1 MISSSHRKA
10 VRPLALRFVLAPC
23 IIGAAFGSA
32 SAQQTTTSTGTP
44 SLPEVTVSDQENSA
58 AGPTTGFR
66 AQRATAGTKTDTPL
80 HETPQSVSVVTR
92 QQLDATAADSLD
104 QAFEYTAG
112 IMSQTGGVQ
121 RRTSTG
127 FTVRGFNVTG
137 SAPLYLNGSRF
148 PINSLSGTLEPYAYE
163 RIELLKGPASILY
176 GQAAPGGLINV
187 VSKRPTTEPLREVEV
202 QAGSWDRKQ
211 IATDLGG
218 ALTEDG
224 RFTYRLTALARDS
237 DAMIQQIPDDRA
249 QLNAA
254 LGWKIGRDTDLTVL
268 AGYSKGKSIYDYGK
282 PFDGSLLPNA
292 NGALSRKLFVGEE
305 GFDHFDTVGKT
316 LGYLFEHRFSD
327 AWTFRQNLLR
337 FDYTSDN
344 AYLSVPQRITSA
356 NRRTVARTAA
366 SRDDADRGTT
376 LDNQLTGR
384 FATGA
389 VDHTLLLGVDLSQ
402 RDFTRIQQLG
412 TAPALDLYAP
422 VYGGAITLAP
432 ATRTEQ
438 DQRQTGLYLQDQL
451 KWGRWVGLIGGR
463 YDEARNESTAVAASG
478 ASTATDE
485 KSHAFSP
492 RLGLMYLFDNGVAPY
507 YSFTKSFQPAS
518 GTDFFGQTFK
528 PTRGTQHEV
537 GVKIAPPGMN
547 AEVTVAA
554 YELTQTNV
562 TNTDPDHPGFS
573 IQTGEV
579 RSRGIEI
586 EGRGRVTRQLEL
598 VAALDT
604 IDARTTQSTVAANV
618 GTRPTSVPRNQ
629 ASLWADWKF
638 DAVPGLSA
646 GVGVRR
652 IGVQA
657 ATATLNVPSYTVVD
671 AALRYQVKHWRFA
684 LNIKNLANRNYVA
697 SCSFACFYGDER
709 NALLSARY
717 SW

>member
-1 MISSSHRKA
+1 MNSLSPRKA
-10 VRPLALRFVLAPC
+10 ERPLSLRVLLAPC
-23 IIGAAFGSA
+23 LIGAAVGTA
-32 SAQQTTTSTGTP
+32 SAQPATASAP
-44 SLPEVTVSDQENSA
+44 SLPEVTVSDHETSA
-58 AGPTTGFR
+58 SGPTTGFR

-112 IMSQTGGVQ
+112 VMSLSGGVQ
-121 RRTSTG
+121 RRTTTG

-137 SAPLYLNGSRF
+137 AAPLYLNGSRF

-202 QAGSWDRKQ
+202 QAGSWGRKQ

-237 DAMIQQIPDDRA
+237 DAMIKQIPDDRA
-249 QLNAA
+249 QVNAA
-254 LGWKIGRDTDLTVL
+254 LGWKVGRDTDLTVL

-282 PFDGSLLPNA
+282 PFEGSLLPNA
-292 NGALSRKLFVGEE
+292 NGEISRKRFVGEA

-316 LGYLFEHRFSD
+316 LGYLFEHRFDD
-327 AWTFRQNLLR
+327 AWTFRQNLLS

-356 NRRTVARTAA
+356 NRRTVARSAT
-366 SRDDADRGTT
+366 SRDDTDRGTT

-384 FATGA
+384 FATGPVA
-389 VDHTLLLGVDLSQ
+389 HTLLMGVDLSH
-402 RDFTRIQQLG
+402 RDFSRTQQSG
-412 TAPALDLYAP
+412 TARALDLYDP
-422 VYGGAITLAP
+422 VYGGPVSLAAP
-432 ATRTEQ
+432 TRTLL
-438 DQRQTGLYLQDQL
+438 DQRQTGLYVQDQL

-463 YDEARNESTAVAASG
+463 YDEARNDTTNVAASG
-478 ASTATDE
+478 ASAVVDE

-518 GTDFFGQTFK
+518 GTDFFQQPFK

-537 GVKIAPPGMN
+537 GVKIAPPGLN
-547 AEVTVAA
+547 AEMTVAA
-554 YELTQTNV
+554 YELTQRNV
-562 TNTDPDHPGFS
+562 SSADPDHPGFS

-586 EGRGRVTRQLEL
+586 EGRGRLTRQLEL

-604 IDARTTQSTVAANV
+604 IDARTTQSTVAANIGV
-618 GTRPTSVPRNQ
+618 RPQSVPRNQ

-638 DAVPGLSA
+638 DGVPGLSA
-646 GVGVRR
+646 GIGVRR
-652 IGVQA
+652 VGVQA
-657 ATATLNVPSYTVVD
+657 ATAMLNVPSYTVVD
-671 AALRYQVKHWRFA
+671 AALRYQLKHWRFA
-684 LNIKNLANRNYVA
+684 FNIKNLANKNYVA